1 MGHFLFVD
9 FLKIRA
15 IIHRMQQKFWLGVW
29 EIVKFGLTVLVI
41 VLPIRLYI
49 AQPFIVSGES
59 MAPTFSSG
67 DYLIIDELT
76 YNFIHEPRVGE
87 VVVFKYPLDP
97 SKFFIKRIVGLPGE
111 ELVVDGVEWK
121 LGEEEYFV
129 MGDNTRFSLDSRS
142 WGALPRE
149 NITGRALLRL
159 WPPTALAYMPGH
171 SD

>member
-1 MGHFLFVD
+1 MQSKFL
-9 FLKIRA
+9 A
-15 IIHRMQQKFWLGVW
+15 GVW
-29 EIVKFGLTVLVI
+29 EIVKFGLIVLVI
-41 VLPIRLYI
+41 VMPIRLYI
-49 AQPFIVSGES
+49 AQPFIVAGES

-76 YNFIHEPRVGE
+76 YNFINEPQKGE
-87 VVVFKYPLDP
+87 VVVFRYPQDP

-121 LGEEEYFV
+121 MGENEYFV
-129 MGDNTRFSLDSRS
+129 MGDNSRFSLDSRS

-159 WPPTALAYMPGH
+159 WPPTALAYMPG
-171 SD
+171 DEN

>member
-1 MGHFLFVD
+1 MNS
-9 FLKIRA
+9 
-15 IIHRMQQKFWLGVW
+15 KFWAGVW
-29 EIVKFGLTVLVI
+29 EIVKFGLI
-41 VLPIRLYI
+41 VLAIVMPIRLYV

-76 YNFIHEPRVGE
+76 YNFINEPQKGE
-87 VVVFKYPLDP
+87 VVVFRYPQDP

-121 LGEEEYFV
+121 MGENEYFV
-129 MGDNTRFSLDSRS
+129 MGDNSRFSLDSRS

-159 WPPTALAYMPGH
+159 WPPTALAYMPG
-171 SD
+171 DEN

>member
-1 MGHFLFVD
+1 
-9 FLKIRA
+9 
-15 IIHRMQQKFWLGVW
+15 MQSKFWAGVW

-76 YNFIHEPRVGE
+76 YNFLNEPKKNE
-87 VVVFKYPLDP
+87 VVVFRYPLDP
-97 SKFFIKRIVGLPGE
+97 SKYFIKRIVGLPGE

-121 LGEEEYFV
+121 LGEGEYFV
-129 MGDNTRFSLDSRS
+129 MGDNSRFSLDSRS
-142 WGALPRE
+142 WGPLPKE
-149 NITGRALLRL
+149 NITGRALIRL
-159 WPPTALAYMPGH
+159 WPPTALAYMPGN
-171 SD
+171 

>member
-1 MGHFLFVD
+1 
-9 FLKIRA
+9 
-15 IIHRMQQKFWLGVW
+15 MQSKFWSGVW
-29 EIVKFGLTVLVI
+29 EIVKFGLIVLVI
-41 VLPIRLYI
+41 VMPIRLYI

-76 YNFIHEPRVGE
+76 YNFLQEPQKGE
-87 VVVFKYPLDP
+87 VVVFRYPQDP
-97 SKFFIKRIVGLPGE
+97 SKYFIKRIVGLPGE

-121 LGEEEYFV
+121 MGENEYFV
-129 MGDNTRFSLDSRS
+129 MGDNNRFSLDSRS

-159 WPPTALAYMPGH
+159 WPPTALAYMPG
-171 SD
+171 SED